1 MKITFKLFATLQ
13 HKLPPVAVSHAVD
26 IDVDE
31 NLTIHQVL
39 NLFTVTPEE
48 AHLVLVNG
56 IDCDCRSRD
65 QAGALKEGDVL
76 AVWPEVAGG

>member
-13 HKLPPVAVSHAVD
+13 HKLPPEAVSHAVD

-65 QAGALKEGDVL
+65 
-76 AVWPEVAGG
+76 

>member
-1 MKITFKLFATLQ
+1 MKIKFKLFATLQ
-13 HKLPPVAVSHAVD
+13 HKLPPEAVSHAVD

-31 NLTIHQVL
+31 NITIHQVL
-39 NLFTVTPEE
+39 KLFAVTEEE

-56 IDCDCRSRD
+56 LDIDCSSRD
-65 QAGALKEGDVL
+65 QMGSLTEGDVL

>member
-13 HKLPPVAVSHAVD
+13 HKLPPEAVSHAVD

-31 NLTIHQVL
+31 NITIHQVL
-39 NLFTVTPEE
+39 KLFTVTPEE

-56 IDCDCRSRD
+56 IDINCSNRD
-65 QAGALKEGDVL
+65 QVGGLTEGDVL

>member
-13 HKLPPVAVSHAVD
+13 HKLPPEAVSHAVD

-65 QAGALKEGDVL
+65 QAAALKEGDVL

>member
-13 HKLPPVAVSHAVD
+13 DKLPPEAVSHAVD
-26 IDVDE
+26 IAVEE
-31 NLTIHQVL
+31 NVTIHQVL
-39 NLFTVTPEE
+39 NLYAVTPEE

-56 IDCDCRSRD
+56 RDIDCSNRD
-65 QAGALKEGDVL
+65 QAGGLKEGDVL

>member
-13 HKLPPVAVSHAVD
+13 HKLPPEAQAHAVA

-31 NLTIHQVL
+31 NTTIHQVL
-39 NLFTVTPEE
+39 HQFTVTPEE

-56 IDCDCRSRD
+56 IDFDCSSRD
-65 QAGALKEGDVL
+65 QAGVLTEGDVL

>member
-13 HKLPPVAVSHAVD
+13 HKLPPEAVSHAVD
-26 IDVDE
+26 IEVDE

-39 NLFTVTPEE
+39 NLFAVTPEE

-56 IDCDCRSRD
+56 IDFDCSTRD
-65 QAGALKEGDVL
+65 QAGALTEGDVL

>member
-13 HKLPPVAVSHAVD
+13 HKLPPEAQAHAVA

-31 NLTIHQVL
+31 DITIHQVL
-39 NLFTVTPEE
+39 HQFTVTPEE

-56 IDCDCRSRD
+56 IDFDCSTRD
-65 QAGALKEGDVL
+65 QAGVLTEGDVL

>member
-13 HKLPPVAVSHAVD
+13 HKLPPEAQAHAVA

-31 NLTIHQVL
+31 DITIHQVL
-39 NLFTVTPEE
+39 HQFTVTPEE
-48 AHLVLVNG
+48 AHLALVNG
-56 IDCDCRSRD
+56 IDFDCSTRD
-65 QAGALKEGDVL
+65 QAGVLTEGDVL